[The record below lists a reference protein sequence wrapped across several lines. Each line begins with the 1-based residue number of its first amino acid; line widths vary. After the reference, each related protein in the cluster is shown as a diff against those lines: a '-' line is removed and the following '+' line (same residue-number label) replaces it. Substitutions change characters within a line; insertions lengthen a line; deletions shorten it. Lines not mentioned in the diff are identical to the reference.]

1 MTEKKILRQD
11 IAQLK
16 TKLTSSQK
24 TNDAN
29 KVFSIIEK
37 SKCFNDCNN
46 ILIYHSLPDE
56 LNTALIIEKW
66 HHSKQLFLPRVNNNN
81 LDIIKYD
88 PKSIMIGSYNIIEPI
103 GTPIPASEIDLII
116 VPGVAFD
123 KSGNRLGRGKGFYDR
138 LLHNLSA
145 IKIGVGYD
153 FQLIEKINTEPHDIA
168 MDAIITP
175 SNSIIFNNTIW
186 Q

>member
-1 MTEKKILRQD
+1 
-11 IAQLK
+11 
-16 TKLTSSQK
+16 
-24 TNDAN
+24 
-29 KVFSIIEK
+29 
-37 SKCFNDCNN
+37 
-46 ILIYHSLPDE
+46 
-56 LNTALIIEKW
+56 
-66 HHSKQLFLPRVNNNN
+66 
-81 LDIIKYD
+81 
-88 PKSIMIGSYNIIEPI
+88 MIGSYNIIEPI